1 MSFSILTVAPPAS
14 VPSQVYTAFN
24 STQNNA
30 SVEGQFLNLCLINQ
44 TNSSLE
50 YRKVQYGIGRI
61 SLTNNTTQTA
71 LTVNVPVVISNAG
84 IALDTLSVNFDSV
97 SAGVLR
103 FTGSDIPNRCLVRA
117 SINIYAT
124 VNNQQINFVLLRNGV
139 ATNIQGIS
147 TASNG
152 IQTAQQC
159 VLDGIFNCS
168 TNDTF
173 SIQMTN
179 ATASN
184 PVIVAN
190 FSIIASTN
198 FS

>member
-1 MSFSILTVAPPAS
+1 MSFSILTVPAPVS
-14 VPSQVYTAFN
+14 VPTQVYNSFN
-24 STQNNA
+24 SIQNNA
-30 SVEGQFLNLCLINQ
+30 SLEGQYLNLCLINQ

-61 SLTNNTTQTA
+61 SLTNNATQTA
-71 LTVNVPVVISNAG
+71 LTVNVPALINNAG
-84 IALDTLSVNFDSV
+84 ITLDTLSLNFDSN
-97 SAGVLR
+97 SSGVLR
-103 FTGSDIPNRCLVRA
+103 FIGSDLPNRCLVRA
-117 SINIYAT
+117 SMNIYAT

-159 VLDGIFNCS
+159 ILEGIFNCS
-168 TNDTF
+168 SNDTF
-173 SIQMTN
+173 SVQMTN
-179 ATASN
+179 VTASN
-184 PVIVAN
+184 PVILAN
-190 FSIIASTN
+190 FSIVASTN